1 MSIKIYNTLT
11 GKKEDFR
18 PIKEG
23 KVGIYVCGMTV
34 QEKPHIGHM
43 RASVVADIFWR
54 YLEYKGWGVTLIQNF
69 TDIDD
74 RVIEK
79 AAKEGRDYRELAAQ
93 NEEAYLRASDQ
104 LGIRRATY
112 YPRASQHIEEIIHL
126 IESLVEK
133 GLAYTVDGD
142 VFYEVTK
149 FKGYGKLSKKK
160 IEDLKA
166 GARVEVDPKKR
177 SPLDFALWKGVK
189 KGEPWWES
197 PWGRGRPGWHIE
209 CSAMSMHYLGET
221 LDIHAGGTDLIFP
234 HHENEIAQSEA
245 VTGKPFVNTWVHNEW
260 VTLAGEKMSKSTGHF
275 VPIED
280 ILERYEPDVI
290 RLYLL
295 GTHYR
300 SPLEFEEARLEESR
314 TALDRLKNALSSVD
328 FEMRSTE
335 GETPQAESRI
345 ANHQSRTLFEEAMED
360 DFNTP
365 KALGILFDLAK
376 ELNIKGTQAGTT
388 EAAEEAS
395 LLYAFGRV
403 LGLFQKEDDTSDH
416 IVPEL
421 MDLIIHLRDEL
432 RSAKNFPLSDEIRTR
447 LEDIGISLEDGA
459 DKTKWKK
466 K

>member
-1 MSIKIYNTLT
+1 
-11 GKKEDFR
+11 
-18 PIKEG
+18 
-23 KVGIYVCGMTV
+23 
-34 QEKPHIGHM
+34 
-43 RASVVADIFWR
+43 
-54 YLEYKGWGVTLIQNF
+54 
-69 TDIDD
+69 
-74 RVIEK
+74 
-79 AAKEGRDYRELAAQ
+79 
-93 NEEAYLRASDQ
+93 

-142 VFYEVTK
+142 VFYEVAK

-177 SPLDFALWKGVK
+177 SPLDFALWKGAK

-221 LDIHAGGTDLIFP
+221 LDIHVGGTDLIFP

-245 VTGKPFVNTWVHNEW
+245 VTGKPFVNTWVHNGW

-300 SPLEFEEARLEESR
+300 SPLEFEEPRLKESR
-314 TALDRLKNALSSVD
+314 AALDRLRNALRVY
-328 FEMRSTE
+328 
-335 GETPQAESRI
+335 ESNESMSKEFKDSQTHR
-345 ANHQSRTLFEEAMED
+345 HTRLFLEAMED

-365 KALGILFDLAK
+365 KALGILFELAK
-376 ELNIKGTQAGTT
+376 KLNIKGAQAGTP
-388 EAAEEAS
+388 ESEEEAG
-395 LLYAFGRV
+395 LLYTFGRE
-403 LGLFQKEDDTSDH
+403 LGLFQKEDDSSDH

-432 RSAKNFPLSDEIRTR
+432 RSEKNFPLSDEIRNR
-447 LEDIGISLEDGA
+447 LGDIGISLEDGEE
-459 DKTKWKK
+459 KTKWKK